1 MTGKVLIQRRVICR
15 GLLGALPVGLAGCA
29 SLLVS
34 PTLRWR
40 EDELNQLLAS
50 RFPQERQVLGLWQL
64 TLSAP
69 QVQLLGD
76 QQQLRTALRLSVAE
90 RQGDGRRWQGEM
102 VLDSALRYQ
111 PSDQTVRLRRVT
123 VQSVRLER
131 DQGGVLMQAQRVGT
145 LLVEKLLEDAPLLK
159 LSEQQQARLARAGV
173 EPGDIRVTPDALELT
188 LVPRRA
194 T

>member
-15 GLLGALPVGLAGCA
+15 GLLGALPAGLAGCA
-29 SLLVS
+29 SLLVP

-145 LLVEKLLEDAPLLK
+145 LLVEKLLDDAPLLK

>member
-1 MTGKVLIQRRVICR
+1 MTGKVLIQRRAVCR
-15 GLLGALPVGLAGCA
+15 GLLCALPAGLAGCA
-29 SLLVS
+29 SLLGP

-111 PSDQTVRLRRVT
+111 SSDQTVRLRRVT

-173 EPGDIRVTPDALELT
+173 EPGEIRVTPDALELT